1 MILATTQVLL
11 AEGATP
17 VLHLIARLQRLAVEA
32 TVARETVQ
40 DLSKP
45 TYVFPLIITSYV
57 SSCRVAVVAECQANT
72 DLLILVGMTIC

>member
-11 AEGATP
+11 AEGGTP

-40 DLSKP
+40 SLGKP

-57 SSCRVAVVAECQANT
+57 PSCPVTKAEECQANA
-72 DLLILVGMTIC
+72 DLLLLDGMTIC